1 MSTIYQTC
9 CFTALFL
16 GSAAVYAAPEVWRCK
31 SSAGGTIV
39 FSDVPCPGRGEP
51 LTARQ
56 LQSNVVQAQKL
67 PPREAQADAP
77 PAPGR
82 RENVCPGDQE
92 LRNMETQANSRSLS
106 TEASAFLQDEIR
118 RVRQCRKGQGQYTAE
133 DWRISQTAR
142 DAQSSPS
149 NQAAARLAAESMHS
163 AADPLEGERI
173 ARLRE
178 QAVKDEQIAARRR
191 KHQEIQFTPPR

>member
-1 MSTIYQTC
+1 MNPLFHTC
-9 CFTALFL
+9 CFTALLL
-16 GSAAVYAAPEVWRCK
+16 GSVAAQAAPEVWRCK
-31 SSAGGTIV
+31 SSAGGAIV
-39 FSDVPCPGRGEP
+39 FSDVPCPGQGAP
-51 LTARQ
+51 VPARQ
-56 LQSNVVQAQKL
+56 LQSNIVQAQRL
-67 PPREAQADAP
+67 PPREAAADAP

-106 TEASAFLQDEIR
+106 TAASAFLQDEIR
-118 RVRQCRKGQGQYTAE
+118 RVRQCRKGQGQYTSE
-133 DWRISQTAR
+133 DWRISQAAR

-178 QAVKDEQIAARRR
+178 QALKDEQTAARRR
-191 KHQEIQFTPPR
+191 KPLEIQFTPPR